1 MTITQ
6 LLDNYS
12 DTIKM
17 SVERLKDEASRVRKV
32 QDKRTG
38 KLYYDAKIQAYNEV
52 IDLLNKIRG

>member
-1 MTITQ
+1 MTITE
-6 LLDNYS
+6 LLDNYT

-17 SVERLKDEASRVRKV
+17 SVQRFKDEASKVRKV

-38 KLYYDAKIQAYNEV
+38 KLYYDGKIQAYNEV